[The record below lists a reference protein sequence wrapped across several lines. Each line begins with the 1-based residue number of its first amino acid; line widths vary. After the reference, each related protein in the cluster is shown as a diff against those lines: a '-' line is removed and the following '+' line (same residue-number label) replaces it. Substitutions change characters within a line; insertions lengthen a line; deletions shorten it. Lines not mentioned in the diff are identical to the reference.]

1 MNLESYKVPV
11 KTSYLEQTCYLNVFP
26 NPANRYMVAE
36 YNIEKST
43 FSNYELR
50 LSVVSSDGE
59 TVQSEPV
66 NKLQDQV
73 LIITNDYKPGIYFIT
88 LKFGNM
94 VLAKQKFAIIRH

>member
-1 MNLESYKVPV
+1 MNSESNKVPV

-43 FSNYELR
+43 FSN
-50 LSVVSSDGE
+50 LSIDSSDGG
-59 TVQSEPV
+59 TIQSEIV
-66 NKLQDQV
+66 SKIQDQV
-73 LIITNDYKPGIYFIT
+73 LIITNDYQPGIYFCT

-94 VLAKQKFAIIRH
+94 VLAKQKFTIIKH